1 MTTDYKNITMKTVD
15 IDKVHAILKKEVK
28 NYKVPVV
35 DLIQVQTKSPFKVL
49 VTTILSAR
57 TNDRTTTEAAKRLF
71 KIVHKPSDLD
81 NIPVSKLE
89 KIIHPVGFYKNKAKH
104 LKQLPKVLKEK
115 FNNKIPSTIDELV
128 KLPGVGRKTANL
140 VVVIAFNKHGVCVDT
155 HVHRISNRLGYIKTK
170 NPLETEMV
178 LREKLPK
185 RYWKTINSI
194 LVAFG
199 QNLCRP
205 IGPKCSICP
214 IKQHCNR
221 VNVRNSK

>member
-1 MTTDYKNITMKTVD
+1 MTRDYKKITMKTVD
-15 IDKVHAILKKEVK
+15 IGKVHNILKREVK
-28 NYKVPVV
+28 NYKVPIV

-57 TNDRTTTEAAKRLF
+57 TNDKTTTEAAKKLFTKVKNIGDLERIPLNQVERL
-71 KIVHKPSDLD
+71 
-81 NIPVSKLE
+81 
-89 KIIHPVGFYKNKAKH
+89 IHPVGFYKNKAKY
-104 LKQLPKVLKEK
+104 LKQMPKVLKEK
-115 FNNKIPSTIDELV
+115 FNNKIPQTIDELV

-155 HVHRISNRLGYIKTK
+155 HVHRITNRLGYVKTK
-170 NPLETEMV
+170 TPHETEIA

-214 IKQHCNR
+214 IAQYCNR
-221 VNVRNSK
+221 IGVKKSR